1 MMPTEVKS
9 IYKGAVWLRDSDEI
23 IHRGLLRLGKGSS
36 GQILSRSILNHY
48 IIQASF
54 SHYPLILHRAV
65 WKRRIILA
73 RVDGAAGSVC
83 QDFLFFR
90 PMEKKVTHR
99 RKKYF
104 LRKYKPKKVGIPH
117 SAIGFCPRH
126 ISLLPHRSDFCCLC
140 LFASFLI
147 NVFYVL
153 EYLLRLL
160 TMASYGN
167 FPSTILYPFLK
178 FLM

>member
-1 MMPTEVKS
+1 MMPMEVKS
-9 IYKGAVWLRDSDEI
+9 IYKGAVWRRDSDKI

-36 GQILSRSILNHY
+36 GQTLSRSILNHY

-54 SHYPLILHRAV
+54 SHYPLIL
-65 WKRRIILA
+65 RRRSLKEKDNPGT
-73 RVDGAAGSVC
+73 RGCVC

-90 PMEKKVTHR
+90 PIGKEGHIVETIIFFVNINPKSWNSAFRHWILSTSHLTTSSKVR
-99 RKKYF
+99 F
-104 LRKYKPKKVGIPH
+104 L
-117 SAIGFCPRH
+117 
-126 ISLLPHRSDFCCLC
+126 LLC
-140 LFASFLI
+140 LFTSFLI

-153 EYLLRLL
+153 ECLLGLL

-167 FPSTILYPFLK
+167 FPLTILYPFLK